1 MKYPEQ
7 LQTAVASLKRGTSGM
22 PVRTRALYTERKGA
36 ALSRA
41 AARMCNG
48 AKFQRW
54 VVSCIGAAPGGV
66 SPQQHAAQFV
76 RDACGIASRAEL
88 DHNARAQALFHEA
101 VRKPFVK
108 WSGIYG

>member
-1 MKYPEQ
+1 MMQ
-7 LQTAVASLKRGTSGM
+7 RGSSGV
-22 PVRTRALYTERKGA
+22 PVRPRVPSTEQKGA

-41 AARMCNG
+41 AAMMCNG

-54 VVSCIGAAPGGV
+54 VVSRVGAAPEGV
-66 SPQQHAAQFV
+66 SASQHAAQFV
-76 RDACGIASRAEL
+76 RDACGITSRAQL
-88 DHNARAQALFHEA
+88 DHNAQAAAMFHEA

>member
-1 MKYPEQ
+1 M
-7 LQTAVASLKRGTSGM
+7 LMRGTSGAA
-22 PVRTRALYTERKGA
+22 VRPRVPSTERKGA

-41 AARMCNG
+41 AAMMCNG

-54 VVSCIGAAPGGV
+54 VVSRIGAAPDGV
-66 SPQQHAAQFV
+66 SASQHAAQYV
-76 RDACGIASRAEL
+76 RDICGITSRAQL
-88 DHNARAQALFHEA
+88 DHNAQAANLFHEA